1 MAKVVSKL
9 FRDSSSAEKAA
20 KELKSKGF
28 KVEEIKVVVQD
39 KEKAKRLGA
48 KPTKDIGAAL
58 ATLSDLPEETRS
70 YYEFA
75 VSVGGVLIA
84 IHADEARLAQARD
97 ILRGAD
103 LEAAPAKGQMW
114 ASSPAFPVAGRMTET
129 NPIDAKMTGDFRRY

>member
-1 MAKVVSKL
+1 MAISKL
-9 FRDSSSAEKAA
+9 FRDVEVAEKAA

-28 KVEEIKVVVQD
+28 KATEIKVLVQD
-39 KEKAKRLGA
+39 KGKAQRLGTEA
-48 KPTKDIGAAL
+48 TEDIKAAL
-58 ATLSDLPEETRS
+58 TSVSDLPEETRS

-75 VSVGGVLIA
+75 VSIGGVLINVD
-84 IHADEARLAQARD
+84 ADETRLAQARE

-103 LEAAPAKGQMW
+103 LEVAPAKGQMW